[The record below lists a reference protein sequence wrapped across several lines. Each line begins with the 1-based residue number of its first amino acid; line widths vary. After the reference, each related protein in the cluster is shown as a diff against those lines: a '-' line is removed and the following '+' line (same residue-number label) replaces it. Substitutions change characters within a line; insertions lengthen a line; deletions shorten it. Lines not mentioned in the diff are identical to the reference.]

1 MKEDAGWG
9 RRTSFAS
16 KSFDS
21 VVMVVSTVKQVLNTL
36 I

>member
-9 RRTSFAS
+9 RRPSFAS

-21 VVMVVSTVKQVLNTL
+21 VGMVVQTVNHELNTL